1 MIETKPEYYFKKIKD
16 FAFPE
21 LFNVK
26 NVWEILK
33 KKDELLSNFKKS
45 EIKGTIG
52 KNVHTDGILLLEK
65 GSKILEN
72 SIIEGPVYI
81 GKNCVIG
88 PNAHIRR
95 YTIIGDNSKIGK
107 TEVKGSVIMNN
118 VRADHLGYI
127 GESILGDSVHIGAGV
142 VTANLRFDNKNVNE
156 TGLKKLGIIAGD
168 NVQIGINVSTL
179 PGTFIGPN
187 TWIYPGSIVKGF
199 LPANKLL
206 KSKIEYEISDKT

>member
-1 MIETKPEYYFKKIKD
+1 MIETKTDYYFKKIKN

-21 LFNVK
+21 LFNVT
-26 NVWEILK
+26 NVWEALK
-33 KKDELLSNFKKS
+33 KKDALLSKFKKS
-45 EIKGTIG
+45 EINGIIG
-52 KNVHTDGILLLEK
+52 KNVHVSGILILGD

-72 SIIEGPVYI
+72 SIIEGPVYV

-88 PNAHIRR
+88 PHAHIRS

-107 TEVKGSVIMNN
+107 TEIKGSLIMNN
-118 VRADHLGYI
+118 VRADHFGYI
-127 GESILGDSVHIGAGV
+127 GDSILGDSVHIGAGV
-142 VTANLRFDNKNVNE
+142 VTANLRFDNKDILDTNM
-156 TGLKKLGIIAGD
+156 KKLGIIVGD

-187 TWIYPGSIVKGF
+187 TWVYPGSIVKGF

-206 KSKIEYEISDKT
+206 KSKIEYEVSDKL